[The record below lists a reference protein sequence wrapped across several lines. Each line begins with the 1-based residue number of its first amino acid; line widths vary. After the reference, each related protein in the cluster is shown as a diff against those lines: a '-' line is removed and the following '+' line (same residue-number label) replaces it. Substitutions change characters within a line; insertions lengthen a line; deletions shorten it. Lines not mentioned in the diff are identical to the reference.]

1 MSDSSQ
7 KIYGVDWGHK
17 TKKVAVYGQDGIV
30 EGAIEYNEEKGNY
43 VSSLEEGSIIATEN
57 MPHKYK
63 AQLTSTGLEIWQC
76 GTHLTKLAREKDGI
90 EKTDENDAKILY
102 DSFVGFR
109 SNGNQEDE
117 TFRLFIYD
125 AELEALMRKVD
136 IRSMHVNSRKYIK
149 QLIAHADEK
158 VQEHL
163 SDQLKAAKTAVN
175 KCDTVIGHSLK
186 QFAIWENYLK
196 DINGIGKPSAAE
208 LIAIIKDIKRFPT
221 VSKLWAYFGLHVIN
235 GSAPKRKAGQ
245 VANWNGR
252 AKSLVLNDIVSNGF
266 KLNGAE
272 RVDKETGEVTKEAAY
287 WRCVYDSYKEAELEK
302 NEMRPEDEK
311 LSKGHTDKRAMR
323 KTGKEFLKRL
333 WIKWNELEEAESIN
347 G

>member
-7 KIYGVDWGHK
+7 KVYGVDWGHK
-17 TKKVAVYGQDGIV
+17 SKKVAVYGEDGII
-30 EGAIEYNEEKGNY
+30 EGAIEYSVKKENY

-63 AQLTSTGLEIWQC
+63 AQLTSSGIEIWQC
-76 GTHLTKLAREKDGI
+76 GTHLTRLAREKDDI

-102 DSFVGFR
+102 DSFVDFR
-109 SNGNQEDE
+109 SNGDEGDE

-136 IRSMHVNSRKYIK
+136 IRTMHVNSRKYIK
-149 QLIAHADEK
+149 QLISHADEK
-158 VQEHL
+158 VKEHL
-163 SDQLKAAKTAVN
+163 SDQLDAAKTAVN

-186 QFAIWENYLK
+186 QFTIWENYLK

-235 GSAPKRKAGQ
+235 GSAPRRKAGQ

-266 KLNGAE
+266 KMNGAE
-272 RVDKETGEVTKEAAY
+272 RVNKETGEVTKDATH
-287 WRCVYDSYKEAELEK
+287 WRSTYDSYKEAELDK
-302 NEMRPEDEK
+302 NEMRSEDDK
-311 LSKGHTDKRAMR
+311 LSKGHMDKRAMR

-333 WIKWNELEEAESIN
+333 WVKWNELEGTESIN